1 MICTTFGLRLHLVNS
16 AQSMG
21 RSGHYLPTH
30 RPRAVVGRL
39 TARLRLRTIFGLL
52 VAVTSLALSRPAEAE
67 TYTWDGSSNAS
78 TWSDTYRPSQFVL
91 RVSNWIGNSVPTTS
105 STSAYVF
112 AGSTRTTNTNDIADL
127 TALSMTFASD
137 ASAFT
142 ISGSAITLRGIVSN
156 SSTNLQTLNLNLVLG
171 TSGTFDAASADI
183 FVGGTISGANTLKKT
198 GVNDLILTAA
208 NTYSGATTIS
218 NGSIIIGNGGTSGDL
233 GTGGVLNNATLSIN
247 RSNAYILDNTISGG
261 GSVTQLGSG
270 TTTLSGSNSYTG
282 GTTIRAGAVAIPAGG
297 SISWWSM
304 TSSAGSRA
312 RRFSNPSPASIRCSR
327 KADIFSSAT
336 STRSR
341 NSRTAIITSPTPR
354 SSTTKSPVRTRGS
367 SNGRGCTRS

>member
-208 NTYSGATTIS
+208 NT
-218 NGSIIIGNGGTSGDL
+218 
-233 GTGGVLNNATLSIN
+233 
-247 RSNAYILDNTISGG
+247 
-261 GSVTQLGSG
+261 
-270 TTTLSGSNSYTG
+270 
-282 GTTIRAGAVAIPAGG
+282 
-297 SISWWSM
+297 
-304 TSSAGSRA
+304 
-312 RRFSNPSPASIRCSR
+312 
-327 KADIFSSAT
+327 
-336 STRSR
+336 
-341 NSRTAIITSPTPR
+341 
-354 SSTTKSPVRTRGS
+354 
-367 SNGRGCTRS
+367 